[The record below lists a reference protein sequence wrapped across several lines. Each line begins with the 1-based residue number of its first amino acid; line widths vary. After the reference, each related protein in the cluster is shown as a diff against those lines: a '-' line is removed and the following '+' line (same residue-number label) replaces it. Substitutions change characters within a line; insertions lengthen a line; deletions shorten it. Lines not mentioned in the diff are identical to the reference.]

1 MITKNNDLIMSSGL
15 NNLEYTILE
24 RKMIHGYC

>member
-1 MITKNNDLIMSSGL
+1 MGSGV

-24 RKMIHGYC
+24 RKNIHDMVELIKVEI

>member
-1 MITKNNDLIMSSGL
+1 MSSGL

-24 RKMIHGYC
+24 RKMLHDIVELIKVEI

>member
-1 MITKNNDLIMSSGL
+1 MSSGL

-24 RKMIHGYC
+24 RKNIHDYVEIIKVDI